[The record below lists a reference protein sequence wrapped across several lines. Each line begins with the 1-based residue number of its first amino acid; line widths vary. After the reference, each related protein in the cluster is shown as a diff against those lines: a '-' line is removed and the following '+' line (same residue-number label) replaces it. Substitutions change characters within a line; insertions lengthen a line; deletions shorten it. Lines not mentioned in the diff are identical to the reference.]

1 MRRFFLLLFAFSSI
15 AYGQSGEWG
24 SRGITN
30 RLVARGDRVYASE
43 GRGVA
48 IYDASSIP
56 VRRIAVAETR
66 AESLDV
72 APVGASEIV
81 VATRAGV
88 EQFAD
93 PLTDVANYPS
103 ANATILASN
112 GDLIA
117 GFTGSFITVWRP
129 DMATVA
135 TFPTM
140 QSVTALAWHGSTL
153 LAAVPGNAVM
163 LFDLT
168 GSRAPSIISESPE
181 DLAVVGDTLYIAAG
195 VDGIVQYDIS
205 DDSAPRLVNRAAAGG
220 SNFTRI
226 AVGTGRLAAVEG
238 PNAIDV
244 FDLSAGAPVFASR
257 FEEPVQTIAMSGSR
271 LFVAGLV
278 VDAHGLTRATGAPL
292 RVWDLTDAK
301 APSFIAQYSDL
312 AGPLSGVAT
321 DGTLAYVVDPP
332 FFRVIDVSTTASPRE
347 IASIPIDNI
356 GDYVRVRGNL
366 AMIYGRGQVQLVDI
380 ANPYVPHVLKTW
392 NAQGGPPSTAAFV
405 GKNLIEANPFS
416 GFHVVD
422 FTNYATPQ
430 QIGGIKGHY
439 YDVASDGVDIA
450 YVANQAVSLDAV
462 DVANPLAPALVAS
475 SVIGPVQSEIAA
487 PTPNHPELIVVQTKS
502 AIRIYS
508 LTDPLSPQLMSSTP
522 VMTVGVVA
530 ADGDSAYVATPG
542 SVVEIDL
549 RDPAHA
555 QPAPTTMLAVAPVRI
570 AAASGKVV
578 IADKYSLRIYG
589 PDTAPPPPAPPQRK
603 HVADH

>member
-30 RLVARGDRVYASE
+30 RLVARGDRVYASD

-48 IYDASSIP
+48 IYDVSSIP

-66 AESLDV
+66 AETLDI
-72 APVGASEIV
+72 APVGDSEIV

-129 DMATVA
+129 DMSTVA

-205 DDSAPRLVNRAAAGG
+205 DDSAPRFVSRTAAGG

-244 FDLSAGAPVFASR
+244 FDLSSGAAVFASR

-278 VDAHGLTRATGAPL
+278 VDSHGLTRATGAPL
-292 RVWDLTDAK
+292 RIWDLTDAK
-301 APSFIAQYSDL
+301 TPAFIAQYSDL

-332 FFRVIDVSTTASPRE
+332 FFRVIDISATASPRE
-347 IASIPIDNI
+347 IASVPIDNI
-356 GDYVRVRGNL
+356 GDYVRVQGDL

-392 NAQGGPPSTAAFV
+392 DAQGGPPSTAAFV

-422 FTNYATPQ
+422 FTDYATPQ

-439 YDVASDGVDIA
+439 YDAASDGGDVV
-450 YVANQAVSLDAV
+450 YVAQQAVALDTV
-462 DVANPLAPALVAS
+462 DVANPLAPALVTS

-508 LTDPLSPQLMSSTP
+508 LADPLSPQLMSSTP

-542 SVVEIDL
+542 SVQKIDL

-555 QPAPTTMLAVAPVRI
+555 QLGATTMLAVAPMRI
-570 AAASGKVV
+570 AAANGKVV